1 MDSKKM
7 ISFSL
12 VAVAIIFVIYGFYR
26 MNNVTEMTESVSRQD
41 QSGMYILSVGFVLL
55 IFAMGSLVGKKN

>member
-1 MDSKKM
+1 M
-7 ISFSL
+7 ISYLL
-12 VAVAIIFVIYGFYR
+12 VAVGIIFVIYGFYR
-26 MNNVTEMTESVSRQD
+26 MNNVAEMTEAVSRQD